1 MHEVTGY
8 TISAMPHLQ
17 KLRGTENVNGKNIYS
32 DKSVARKI
40 TLKSPT
46 VKGDYSYGSV
56 YGPYLDTA
64 HLAQVRS
71 VVQSF
76 KLNYI
81 RKGMSDYDKVLTAF
95 NYLRSNCRY
104 AYRGWQYNYANTAWG
119 ALVYGEAQC
128 SGLSLIHI

>member
-71 VVQSF
+71 VVPVSYTHLDVYKRQLQ
-76 KLNYI
+76 KLQLL
-81 RKGMSDYDKVLTAF
+81 KHSLMMLLK
-95 NYLRSNCRY
+95 LR
-104 AYRGWQYNYANTAWG
+104 
-119 ALVYGEAQC
+119 L
-128 SGLSLIHI
+128 

>member
-40 TLKSPT
+40 ILKSPT

-56 YGPYLDTA
+56 YAISGYCP
-64 HLAQVRS
+64 S
-71 VVQSF
+71 
-76 KLNYI
+76 
-81 RKGMSDYDKVLTAF
+81 
-95 NYLRSNCRY
+95 
-104 AYRGWQYNYANTAWG
+104 G
-119 ALVYGEAQC
+119 AGKKCCTEL
-128 SGLSLIHI
+128 

>member
-46 VKGDYSYGSV
+46 VKGDYSYYTSAPSGTPNFPRPTGHNGAFDCEWIQDYNQIIIEV
-56 YGPYLDTA
+56 
-64 HLAQVRS
+64 
-71 VVQSF
+71 
-76 KLNYI
+76 
-81 RKGMSDYDKVLTAF
+81 KGVSTSKSMDLGKFTF
-95 NYLRSNCRY
+95 I
-104 AYRGWQYNYANTAWG
+104 YNTI
-119 ALVYGEAQC
+119 E
-128 SGLSLIHI
+128 S